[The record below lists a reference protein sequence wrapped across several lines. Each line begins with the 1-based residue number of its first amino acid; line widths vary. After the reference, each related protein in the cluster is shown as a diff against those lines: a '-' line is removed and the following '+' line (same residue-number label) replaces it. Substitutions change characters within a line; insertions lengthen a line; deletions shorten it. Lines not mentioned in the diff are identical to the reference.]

1 VARGKT
7 EQTEDIMKN
16 HLTTLA
22 KSLALAVVAIAVFS
36 LSAGVA
42 RADEVTLNG
51 STSGT
56 VTGVPPLVF
65 AGNLF
70 NGTTVAGIGSFS
82 GATSL
87 GTFFLNPSA
96 TQLLSGAFTL
106 NITFLAP
113 LGISG
118 GQGAAFTAV
127 IFGSVSPNINQG
139 GVNIDFD
146 NTPQV
151 FTFSNA
157 FNNGS
162 FSLTLADLFVQTG
175 QEAHV
180 TAGFGGSQ
188 QANTVPEPATLLL
201 LGTGLTGVAAKWHKR
216 RKSAIP
222 DPGPAI

>member
-1 VARGKT
+1 
-7 EQTEDIMKN
+7 MKI
-16 HLTTLA
+16 HLTMLA
-22 KSLALAVVAIAVFS
+22 KSLALAVVAITVFS

-51 STSGT
+51 STAGT
-56 VTGVPPLVF
+56 VTGVPSLIF

-70 NGTTVAGIGSFS
+70 NGTTALGIGSFS

-87 GTFFLNPSA
+87 GTFFLSPSP
-96 TQLLSGAFTL
+96 TQLVSGTFTL

-118 GQGAAFTAV
+118 GQGAVFTAV
-127 IFGSVSPNINQG
+127 IQGSVSPNTNQG

-157 FNNGS
+157 FSSGS
-162 FSLTLADLFVQTG
+162 FSLSIADLFVQTG
-175 QEAHV
+175 QVAHV
-180 TAGFGGSQ
+180 TAGFTGSQ
-188 QANTVPEPATLLL
+188 QTNAVPEPATLLL
-201 LGTGLTGVAAKWHKR
+201 LGTGLTGVAARWRKR
-216 RKSAIP
+216 RKSATR
-222 DPGPAI
+222 DPGPAV